1 MNKVQAKVAELKEK
15 LGGSVGGA
23 NYRYVTYYD
32 SIEEYADERA
42 LSVDDAYE
50 DIINHVITIEKPSR
64 DSLNHGFMIIE
75 ESGAVDFELVLSADI
90 LDYTA

>member
-1 MNKVQAKVAELKEK
+1 MNKVQDKVAELKEK
-15 LGGSVGGA
+15 MEGSIGGA

-32 SIEEYADERA
+32 GIEEYADERA

-64 DSLNHGFMIIE
+64 ESLKNGFMVIE
-75 ESGAVDFELVLSADI
+75 ESGAIDFELVLSADI
-90 LDYTA
+90 LDYKA